1 MDSHKEYSAR
11 PLSAPRCFGLPT
23 AFGADAAIC
32 GVCSHHDDCMP
43 LAKNMLTEIAAHM
56 DVGNVGSMHISKK
69 AHKNQPII
77 AASAVKVVCNK
88 GGKSKMDALI
98 KQILKANSQAGELLS
113 NNVNPFSV
121 STKPAHL
128 RALTNLIIEG
138 KEDDQLI
145 SFLAENFS
153 KNRNEAEKLLSLT
166 KSAFEL
172 LITQHKE
179 NHDCDIIS

>member
-1 MDSHKEYSAR
+1 
-11 PLSAPRCFGLPT
+11 
-23 AFGADAAIC
+23 
-32 GVCSHHDDCMP
+32 MP

-69 AHKNQPII
+69 VHKNQPTV
-77 AASAVKVVCNK
+77 AAIAVKVVSNK
-88 GGKSKMDALI
+88 SGKSKMDALI
-98 KQILKANSQAGELLS
+98 KQILKANPQAGKLLS

-121 STKPAHL
+121 STKPAYL
-128 RALTNLIIEG
+128 RTLTNLIIES
-138 KEDDQLI
+138 KEDDQI
-145 SFLAENFS
+145 GFLAESFS
-153 KNRNEAEKLLSLT
+153 GNRDEAEKLLSLT